1 MAISEVRVLIP
12 DLDTTNQIFTD
23 AEITLFLSV
32 AKGNDL
38 RAAAFAVDAV
48 ATNEALLLKKMSTDD
63 LHVDGPAAADALR
76 KHAAALRAEA
86 DRRDGLE
93 DDEFDLVFPEFDF
106 CVPEATPRPAYFAG
120 CVW

>member
-48 ATNEALLLKKMSTDD
+48 ATNEALLLKKLTTDD
-63 LHVDGPAAADALR
+63 FHVDGPAAADALR

-86 DRRDGLE
+86 DRLDSI
-93 DDEFDLVFPEFDF
+93 DESGFDLVFALNPFYT
-106 CVPEATPRPAYFAG
+106 PEATPTLFSWG
-120 CVW
+120 W